1 WREAAQIAKSIS
13 YPTFYW
19 VLENKELIYYRNE
32 GHIGSWTYSISSDNG
47 KTWQA
52 PKNDVTDLDSKGR
65 TEWSSYQ
72 TKLPSKDGK
81 FLHVVFMAYDDNKKG
96 DPERY
101 YNPRYDKAVS
111 NEWKYNLYYVKIDL
125 QTEEVTNFA
134 GEKLATP
141 IDLDQ
146 ANAKCMIWDTQGRGA
161 GVPPDI
167 VLDPTG
173 NPAFLHVLSEETTT
187 QHNYYFVYFEA
198 GKWEKSRITAS
209 NHQWN
214 SCHIY
219 LDESGVYHA
228 YVVVGDR
235 YIDTEWVEGRSEGD
249 RFKKD
254 DSNYLNTGGFMDK
267 HGGGNIE
274 EWVSLDKG
282 NSWEKLQDL
291 TPDKSIY
298 PGWRFN
304 NIQPVTHP
312 DGSIVPGMLLFYGWK
327 EKNA

>member
-1 WREAAQIAKSIS
+1 
-13 YPTFYW
+13 
-19 VLENKELIYYRNE
+19 
-32 GHIGSWTYSISSDNG
+32 
-47 KTWQA
+47 
-52 PKNDVTDLDSKGR
+52 
-65 TEWSSYQ
+65 
-72 TKLPSKDGK
+72 
-81 FLHVVFMAYDDNKKG
+81 M
-96 DPERY
+96 
-101 YNPRYDKAVS
+101 S
-111 NEWKYNLYYVKIDL
+111 NEWKYNLYYIKIDL

-134 GEKLATP
+134 GERMATP

-146 ANAKCMIWDTQGRGA
+146 ANEKCMIWDTQGRGA

-167 VLDPTG
+167 VIDQAG

-187 QHNYYFVYFEA
+187 QHNYYFVHF
-198 GKWEKSRITAS
+198 KNDQWEKSIITSS
-209 NHQWN
+209 NHQWH
-214 SCHIY
+214 SCHIH

-228 YVVVGDR
+228 YLVVGDQ

-254 DSNYLNTGGFMDK
+254 GSNYLNTGGFMDK

-274 EWVSLDKG
+274 EWVSLDNG

-312 DGSIVPGMLLFYGWK
+312 DGSIVPGMLIFYGWK
-327 EKNA
+327 EKNAPEARAFLLFNILESK